1 MMKKLTV
8 ILALVLAA
16 ALLTAC
22 GDGKPKT
29 TEAPKAAEASAATEA
44 PAATETPEATETP
57 GNPEAPAA
65 ETPAAEEEP
74 AEIPGQADQPADATG
89 TLPDRIDAV
98 AKDAADLV
106 PFTADELMDM
116 TGIGPKD
123 YTDFVFLQGD
133 GMDGREILVVRAANE
148 AAADRVAGQMEKYL
162 ERRQEEN
169 RNYAPAAYQLLSEAK
184 VVRKGLLLA
193 MISGADAAAETE
205 ALLAGE

>member
-29 TEAPKAAEASAATEA
+29 TEAPKAAEAPAATEA
-44 PAATETPEATETP
+44 PAVTETPEATEIP

-65 ETPAAEEEP
+65 EAPAAEEEP
-74 AEIPGQADQPADATG
+74 AEIPGQADQLADAAG

-123 YTDFVFLQGD
+123 
-133 GMDGREILVVRAANE
+133 
-148 AAADRVAGQMEKYL
+148 
-162 ERRQEEN
+162 
-169 RNYAPAAYQLLSEAK
+169 
-184 VVRKGLLLA
+184 
-193 MISGADAAAETE
+193 
-205 ALLAGE
+205 